1 MWLQWHCVSKPRDVV
16 VLFYLARTYA
26 DASDQSLATCMIPE
40 IILNIEYAHFDTEL
54 LVRTHVHTVWVAWTR
69 RWTGLK
75 RDETAEHGCTTN
87 VMYSHCKFH
96 ARVRQAMM
104 PIADSRCQRNVCL
117 FVIDANVDCGP
128 SDGRKVP

>member
-54 LVRTHVHTVWVAWTR
+54 LVRTHVSAPCREFVT
-69 RWTGLK
+69 
-75 RDETAEHGCTTN
+75 
-87 VMYSHCKFH
+87 
-96 ARVRQAMM
+96 
-104 PIADSRCQRNVCL
+104 PIN
-117 FVIDANVDCGP
+117 G
-128 SDGRKVP
+128 KVFFDPF